1 MSRAAALAVTLVI
14 ALVPMAAIAD
24 DAVIEVLRVRNRPAA
39 DLVPP
44 LEAVL
49 GEEAT
54 VTAFDGKLIVRAPR
68 HLLPEVRRLVAH
80 LDSRLRSLSITVRQG
95 RDLNAGGRSAGAAV
109 AAGPGGVAVG
119 GHVAQ
124 GKGTETSD
132 DVHYVRALEGTP
144 AWITL
149 GESVPIP
156 TTVVAPAPGGATVVS
171 GTAWQQVDRGFWVVA
186 RVAGDRVT
194 LEIETALDRAR
205 PEGVVQTQGVSTTV
219 SATLGEWISLG
230 EIAQEE
236 EARGS
241 GILYTGQSQRSEL
254 RSVQVRVDAIP

>member
-1 MSRAAALAVTLVI
+1 MSRAAALAATLVI
-14 ALVPMAAIAD
+14 ALGPIAAFAD
-24 DAVIEVLRVRNRPAA
+24 DAAIEVLRVRNRPAA

-49 GEEAT
+49 GQEAT

-68 HLLPEVRRLVAH
+68 HLLPEVRRLVAQ
-80 LDSRLRSLSITVRQG
+80 LDSRPRSLSITVRHG
-95 RDLNAGGRSAGAAV
+95 RDLHAGGRSAGAVV
-109 AAGPGGVAVG
+109 AAGSGGVAVG

-230 EIAQEE
+230 EIAREE

-241 GILYTGQSQRSEL
+241 GILYAGQSQRSEL
-254 RSVQVRVDAIP
+254 RSVQVRVDALP